1 MQQSI
6 RATASTNYIN
16 ATVADQ
22 LKFKASRGVHKHV
35 NDKDAT
41 VCLGFFRC
49 FLFLRE
55 EMDYIIE

>member
-41 VCLGFFRC
+41 VCLGFFLV
-49 FLFLRE
+49 LFVFKGGNGLHH
-55 EMDYIIE
+55 